1 MVTNGNKNGGYT
13 LLQMINL
20 TDLLSVSA
28 QPALS
33 DIAALATQGFTVVV
47 CNRPDGETEDQPTM
61 EQMKQET
68 EAAGMRFVVYPV
80 TPSTFPGD
88 DLEGL
93 GNTFDSGEKVFAY
106 CRTGTRSAN
115 LWVATRSGT
124 DRDLATE
131 TARSLGVDLTLVG
144 RLS

>member
-1 MVTNGNKNGGYT
+1 MVTNSNRGGGYA

-33 DIAALATQGFTVVV
+33 DIPALADQGFTVVV
-47 CNRPDGETEDQPTM
+47 CNRPDGETADQPTM
-61 EQMKQET
+61 EQMQQET
-68 EAAGMRFVVYPV
+68 EAAGMRFVSYPV
-80 TPSTFPGD
+80 TPNTFPGD
-88 DLEGL
+88 NLENL

-124 DRDLATE
+124 DRDVAAE
-131 TARSLGVDLTLVG
+131 TARNLGVDLTLVG
-144 RLS
+144 RLG